1 MAVVKAIVRAYSYL
15 FHALL
20 ALFLVAVSSLTLAS
34 APQSL
39 HLEMLPWTGS
49 TLAYAVFFGSLFG
62 LLTVA
67 LAVMGRLRF
76 LFFLWALAVRVLMIK
91 GYFFSGYRF
100 EPGNVRTAV
109 YLVVGSVLA
118 LPGAWWQMMSR
129 TNGGKR
135 RF

>member
-1 MAVVKAIVRAYSYL
+1 MAVLKALVCAYSYF

-20 ALFLVAVSSLTLAS
+20 ALFLAAVSSLALGTT
-34 APQSL
+34 PQSL

-49 TLAYAVFFGSLFG
+49 TLAYAVCFGSLFG
-62 LLTVA
+62 LLTIV
-67 LAVMGRLRF
+67 LAVLGRLRF
-76 LFFLWALAVRVLMIK
+76 LFFLWALVVALLMIK

-109 YLVVGSVLA
+109 YLVVGALIA

-129 TNGGKR
+129 TNGKR
-135 RF
+135 RY

>member
-1 MAVVKAIVRAYSYL
+1 MAVVKAIVRAYSYM
-15 FHALL
+15 FHGLL
-20 ALFLVAVSSLTLAS
+20 AWFLAAVSSLTLAS

-49 TLAYAVFFGSLFG
+49 TLAYVVCFGSLFG
-62 LLTVA
+62 LLTVT

-76 LFFLWALAVRVLMIK
+76 LFFLWALAVTVLMIK

-109 YLVVGSVLA
+109 YLMAGSIIA

-129 TNGGKR
+129 PNGGKR